1 MPQVQTDIESFARI
15 RVVGI
20 GGSGNNAI
28 NHMINS
34 NVKGV
39 DFITINTDAQD
50 LQNSKAKKKVH
61 IGKNLTRGLGAGGNP
76 DSGKRAAEE
85 TQEEI
90 LETLRDSDMVFIS
103 GGLGGGTGTGAAPIV
118 ARLAKEAGA
127 LTVGI
132 VTKPFSFEELMA
144 RINAVVRRYRKT
156 TDILIYDNLELNLI
170 TRKVESFSYEEI
182 RLTEK
187 EFDLFKFL
195 ILNKGVIL
203 SKDELWKKVWG
214 RAYSPQTNVC
224 EATIKNL
231 RKKLEDATGKK
242 FIKTIYGEGYTL
254 IAD

>member
-1 MPQVQTDIESFARI
+1 
-15 RVVGI
+15 
-20 GGSGNNAI
+20 
-28 NHMINS
+28 
-34 NVKGV
+34 
-39 DFITINTDAQD
+39 
-50 LQNSKAKKKVH
+50 
-61 IGKNLTRGLGAGGNP
+61 
-76 DSGKRAAEE
+76 
-85 TQEEI
+85 
-90 LETLRDSDMVFIS
+90 
-103 GGLGGGTGTGAAPIV
+103 
-118 ARLAKEAGA
+118 
-127 LTVGI
+127 
-132 VTKPFSFEELMA
+132 MA